1 MITCG
6 IVGVTG
12 YAGLELLKLIE
23 QHPTIHLKKAI
34 SDSRAG
40 MTLSELYP
48 WLQAGAQKLEPFQ
61 VEALAGIDVL
71 FLATPSGVSADYI
84 RQLESFD
91 GVVIDLSGDLRL
103 PSNLYETWYG
113 KPSVNE
119 IIQAE
124 AVYGLTE
131 WNRDKLSTAKWISNP
146 GCYATAVSLA
156 LLPFVQND
164 WIDPLHIIV
173 SACSGI
179 TGAGKGL
186 SEKTHHAKSN
196 ENVQLYKIHS
206 HQHIPEIEQT
216 LNTWSEKKTTV
227 SMSTH
232 LLPINRG
239 IMATITAR
247 PNDDVSED
255 EWVRRLQS
263 AYEDEPFIRVQQGE
277 PEIRSVVGSNYCDLW
292 VYKEERTN
300 RLTIVSVIDNM
311 QKGAAGQA
319 LQNAN
324 ARFGFEETLGLL
336 SQPQYI

>member
-164 WIDPLHIIV
+164 WIDPVHIIV

-227 SMSTH
+227 TMSTH

-239 IMATITAR
+239 IMATITAQ

-255 EWVRRLQS
+255 VWVRRLQS

>member
-23 QHPTIHLKKAI
+23 QHPTIRLEKVI
-34 SDSRAG
+34 SDSSAG

-48 WLQAGAQKLEPFQ
+48 WLQAGPKILEPFQ
-61 VEALAGIDVL
+61 ADALDEIDVL

-84 RQLESFD
+84 RQLASFP

-103 PSNLYETWYG
+103 PSGLYETWYG
-113 KPSVNE
+113 KPPVTE
-119 IIQAE
+119 TIQRE

-131 WNRDKLSTAKWISNP
+131 WNRELLTKAKWISNP

-156 LLPFVQND
+156 LLPFVQHD
-164 WIDPLHIIV
+164 WIDPAHIIV

-196 ENVQLYKIHS
+196 ENVQLYKIHA

-216 LNTWSEKKTTV
+216 LFHMGGTEATV

-239 IMATITAR
+239 IMATITVQ
-247 PNDDVSED
+247 PNDHVSED
-255 EWVRRLQS
+255 EWVNRLQN
-263 AYEDEPFIRVQQGE
+263 AYMDEPFIRVQRGE
-277 PEIRSVVGSNYCDLW
+277 PEIKSTVGSNYCDLW
-292 VYKEERTN
+292 VYKEERTH

-324 ARFGFEETLGLL
+324 VRFGFDETLGLL
-336 SQPQYI
+336 NQPQYI

>member
-23 QHPTIHLKKAI
+23 QHPTIRLEKVI
-34 SDSRAG
+34 SDSSAG

-48 WLQAGAQKLEPFQ
+48 WLQTGPKILEPFQ
-61 VEALAGIDVL
+61 ADALDGIDVL

-84 RQLESFD
+84 RQLASFP

-103 PSNLYETWYG
+103 PSGLYETWYG
-113 KPSVNE
+113 KPPVTE
-119 IIQAE
+119 TIQRE

-131 WNRDKLSTAKWISNP
+131 WNRELLTKAKWISNP

-156 LLPFVQND
+156 LLPFVQHD
-164 WIDPLHIIV
+164 WIDLAHIIV

-196 ENVQLYKIHS
+196 ENVQLYKIHA

-216 LNTWSEKKTTV
+216 LFHMGGTEATV

-239 IMATITAR
+239 IMATITVQ
-247 PNDDVSED
+247 PNDHVSED
-255 EWVRRLQS
+255 EWVNRLQN
-263 AYEDEPFIRVQQGE
+263 AYMDEPFIRVQRGE
-277 PEIRSVVGSNYCDLW
+277 PEIKSTVGSNYCDLW
-292 VYKEERTN
+292 VYKEERTH

-324 ARFGFEETLGLL
+324 VRFGFDETLGLL
-336 SQPQYI
+336 NQPQYI

>member
-23 QHPTIHLKKAI
+23 QHPTIQLEKAI
-34 SDSRAG
+34 SDSSAG

-48 WLQAGAQKLEPFQ
+48 WLQAGQKTLEPFQ
-61 VEALAGIDVL
+61 VDNLVGIDVL

-84 RQLESFD
+84 RQLASFP

-103 PSNLYETWYG
+103 PSDLYETWYG
-113 KPSVNE
+113 KTPVNE
-119 IIQAE
+119 VIQTE

-131 WNRDKLSTAKWISNP
+131 WNRHRLTDAKWISNP

-164 WIDPLHIIV
+164 WIDPTRIIV

-196 ENVQLYKIHS
+196 ENVQLYKIHA

-216 LNTWSEKKTTV
+216 LYDMGGKEATI

-239 IMATITAR
+239 IMATITVQ
-247 PNDDVSED
+247 PNNHVSED
-255 EWVRRLQS
+255 EWVNRLRN
-263 AYEDEPFIRVQQGE
+263 AYRDEPFIRVQRGE
-277 PEIRSVVGSNYCDLW
+277 PEIKSAVGSNYCDLW

-300 RLTIVSVIDNM
+300 RLTLVSVIDNM

-324 ARFGFEETLGLL
+324 VRFGFEETLGLL
-336 SQPQYI
+336 NQPQYI

>member
-23 QHPTIHLKKAI
+23 QHPTIRLEKVI
-34 SDSRAG
+34 SDSSAG

-48 WLQAGAQKLEPFQ
+48 WLQTGPKILEPFQ
-61 VEALAGIDVL
+61 ADALDGIDVL

-84 RQLESFD
+84 RQLASFP

-103 PSNLYETWYG
+103 PSGLYETWYG
-113 KPSVNE
+113 KPPVTE
-119 IIQAE
+119 TIQRE

-131 WNRDKLSTAKWISNP
+131 WNRELLTKAKWISNP

-156 LLPFVQND
+156 LLPFVQHD
-164 WIDPLHIIV
+164 WIDPAHIIV

-196 ENVQLYKIHS
+196 ENVQLYKIHA

-216 LNTWSEKKTTV
+216 LFHMGGTEATV

-239 IMATITAR
+239 IMATITVQ
-247 PNDDVSED
+247 PNDHVSED
-255 EWVRRLQS
+255 EWVNRLQN
-263 AYEDEPFIRVQQGE
+263 AYMDEPFIRVQRGE
-277 PEIRSVVGSNYCDLW
+277 PEIKSTVGSNYCDLW
-292 VYKEERTN
+292 VYKEERTH

-324 ARFGFEETLGLL
+324 VRFGFDETLGLL
-336 SQPQYI
+336 NQPQYI

>member
-1 MITCG
+1 MITCS

-23 QHPTIHLKKAI
+23 QHPTIHLEKAI
-34 SDSRAG
+34 SDSCAG

-48 WLQAGAQKLEPFQ
+48 WLRAGAQKLEPFQ

-84 RQLESFD
+84 RRLESFD

-113 KPSVNE
+113 KPPVNE

-156 LLPFVQND
+156 LLPFVHND

-239 IMATITAR
+239 IMATITVQ

-255 EWVRRLQS
+255 VWVRRLQS

>member
-23 QHPTIHLKKAI
+23 QHPTIQLEKAI
-34 SDSRAG
+34 SDSSAG

-48 WLQAGAQKLEPFQ
+48 WLQAGQKTLEPFQ
-61 VEALAGIDVL
+61 VDNLVGIDVL

-84 RQLESFD
+84 RQLASFP

-103 PSNLYETWYG
+103 PSDLYETWYG
-113 KPSVNE
+113 KPPVNE
-119 IIQAE
+119 VIQTE

-131 WNRDKLSTAKWISNP
+131 WNRHRLTDAKWISNP

-164 WIDPLHIIV
+164 WIDPTRIIV

-196 ENVQLYKIHS
+196 ENVQLYKIHA

-216 LNTWSEKKTTV
+216 LYDMGGKEATI

-239 IMATITAR
+239 IMATITVQ
-247 PNDDVSED
+247 PNNHVSED
-255 EWVRRLQS
+255 EWVNRLRN
-263 AYEDEPFIRVQQGE
+263 AYRDEPFIRVQRGE
-277 PEIRSVVGSNYCDLW
+277 PEIKSAVGSNYCDLW

-300 RLTIVSVIDNM
+300 RLTLVSVIDNM

-324 ARFGFEETLGLL
+324 VRFGFEETLGLL
-336 SQPQYI
+336 NQPQYI

>member
-1 MITCG
+1 MITCS

-23 QHPTIHLKKAI
+23 QHPTIRLKKVI
-34 SDSRAG
+34 SDSSAG

-48 WLQAGAQKLEPFQ
+48 WLQTGPKILEPFQ
-61 VEALAGIDVL
+61 ADALDGIDVL

-84 RQLESFD
+84 RQLAFFP
-91 GVVIDLSGDLRL
+91 GVFIDLSGDLRL
-103 PSNLYETWYG
+103 PSGLYETWYG
-113 KPSVNE
+113 KPPVTE
-119 IIQAE
+119 TIQRE

-131 WNRDKLSTAKWISNP
+131 WNRELLTKAKWISNP

-156 LLPFVQND
+156 LLPFVQHD
-164 WIDPLHIIV
+164 WIDPAHIIV

-196 ENVQLYKIHS
+196 ENVQLYKIHA

-216 LNTWSEKKTTV
+216 LFHMGGTEATV

-239 IMATITAR
+239 IMATITVQ
-247 PNDDVSED
+247 PNDHVSED
-255 EWVRRLQS
+255 EWVNRLQN
-263 AYEDEPFIRVQQGE
+263 AYMDEPFIRVQRGE
-277 PEIRSVVGSNYCDLW
+277 PEIKSTVGSNYCDLW
-292 VYKEERTN
+292 VYKEERTH
-300 RLTIVSVIDNM
+300 RLTIVSVIKKK

-324 ARFGFEETLGLL
+324 VRFGFDETLGLL
-336 SQPQYI
+336 NQPQYI

>member
-23 QHPTIHLKKAI
+23 QHPTIHLEKAI

-48 WLQAGAQKLEPFQ
+48 WLQTGAQQLEPFQ
-61 VEALAGIDVL
+61 ADALAGIDVL

-84 RQLESFD
+84 RQLECFD

-113 KPSVNE
+113 KPPVAAF
-119 IIQAE
+119 IQTE

-156 LLPFVQND
+156 LVPFVQHD
-164 WIDPLHIIV
+164 WIDPTNIIV

-196 ENVQLYKIHS
+196 ENVQLYKIHT

-216 LNTWSEKKTTV
+216 LNTWSGTKATV

-239 IMATITAR
+239 IMATITVQ
-247 PNDDVSED
+247 PNDDVSEG
-255 EWVRRLQS
+255 EWVHRLQNV
-263 AYEDEPFIRVQQGE
+263 YGDEPFIRVQQGE
-277 PEIRSVVGSNYCDLW
+277 PEIKSVVGSNYCNLW

-324 ARFGFEETLGLL
+324 VRFGLEETLGLL

>member
-23 QHPTIHLKKAI
+23 QHPTIRLEKVI
-34 SDSRAG
+34 SDSSAG

-48 WLQAGAQKLEPFQ
+48 WLQTGPKILEPFQ
-61 VEALAGIDVL
+61 ADALDGIDVL

-84 RQLESFD
+84 RQLTSFP

-103 PSNLYETWYG
+103 PSGLYETWYG
-113 KPSVNE
+113 KPPVTE
-119 IIQAE
+119 TIQRE

-131 WNRDKLSTAKWISNP
+131 WNRELLTKAKWISNP

-156 LLPFVQND
+156 LLPFVQHD
-164 WIDPLHIIV
+164 WIDPAHIIV

-196 ENVQLYKIHS
+196 ENVQLYKIHA

-216 LNTWSEKKTTV
+216 LYHMGGAEATV

-239 IMATITAR
+239 IMATITVQ
-247 PNDDVSED
+247 PNNHVSED
-255 EWVRRLQS
+255 EWGNRLQN
-263 AYEDEPFIRVQQGE
+263 AYMDEPFIRVQQGE
-277 PEIRSVVGSNYCDLW
+277 PEIKSTVGSNYCDLW
-292 VYKEERTN
+292 VYKEERTH

-324 ARFGFEETLGLL
+324 VRFGFDETLGLL
-336 SQPQYI
+336 NQPQYI